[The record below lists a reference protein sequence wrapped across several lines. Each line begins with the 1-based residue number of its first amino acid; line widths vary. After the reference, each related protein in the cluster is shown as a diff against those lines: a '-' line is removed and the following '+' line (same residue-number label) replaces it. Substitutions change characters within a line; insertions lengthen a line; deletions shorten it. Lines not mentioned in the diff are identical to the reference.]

1 MILIGAN
8 IKELRNSCRFTQ
20 KELAELVG
28 VTKSTI
34 AAYEND
40 SRTPSFEVLIK
51 LATVF
56 HVTTDT
62 ILLNRSSSILE
73 VDGLTTEQIQ
83 VVKTIVDSFYKS
95 NLVENAFENN
105 SLSTL
110 ETMLNFKRIADEQE
124 PLIEKSMLELSSNI
138 TQLMKMK
145 KKK

>member
-1 MILIGAN
+1 MSN
-8 IKELRNSCRFTQ
+8 
-20 KELAELVG
+20 
-28 VTKSTI
+28 
-34 AAYEND
+34 
-40 SRTPSFEVLIK
+40 EVLIK

-62 ILLNRSSSILE
+62 LLLNRSSSILE

>member
-1 MILIGAN
+1 M
-8 IKELRNSCRFTQ
+8 
-20 KELAELVG
+20 
-28 VTKSTI
+28 
-34 AAYEND
+34 
-40 SRTPSFEVLIK
+40 
-51 LATVF
+51 
-56 HVTTDT
+56 
-62 ILLNRSSSILE
+62 
-73 VDGLTTEQIQ
+73 TTEQIQ